1 MLPLVRFGL
10 SRVSAVAIRRVAP
23 LALPFGALATHSL
36 LQQPVAVCE
45 KVVVESIEI
54 NGEKL
59 DTKEITM
66 TTTKG
71 TTVVI
76 ATFSR
81 RIWATIFDA
90 LYGIMKM
97 FGGAVIGGVAGY
109 GMALVQSGVWLRNYG
124 AGYFW
129 KSLPFYIGAGLG
141 LGSLAGTAYAYY
153 KLTHDF
159 VCDDS
164 ATGGTLAGQTEGM
177 KKMCCQAI
185 HKDGTPFNSLG
196 ALYMKSM
203 IQSFVSGAT
212 GGTLPYMYMLYIS
225 EFRQMPSDVAVGYF
239 VIELDEE

>member
-81 RIWATIFDA
+81 RIWASIFDA

-109 GMALVQSGVWLRNYG
+109 GMAVMADSPTYG
-124 AGYFW
+124 RSVFLE
-129 KSLPFYIGAGLG
+129 SLPFYIGAGLG

>member
-81 RIWATIFDA
+81 RIWASIFDA

-97 FGGAVIGGVAGY
+97 FGGAVIGGVTGF
-109 GMALVQSGVWLRNYG
+109 GMAASRPRDFQDLSSGMRRANDFRLYT
-124 AGYFW
+124 
-129 KSLPFYIGAGLG
+129 IIGLG

-203 IQSFVSGAT
+203 IQSFVSGVT

>member
-109 GMALVQSGVWLRNYG
+109 GMAVMADSPTYG
-124 AGYFW
+124 RSVFLE
-129 KSLPFYIGAGLG
+129 SLPFYIGAGLG

-203 IQSFVSGAT
+203 IQSFVSGVT

>member
-109 GMALVQSGVWLRNYG
+109 GMAVMADSPTYG
-124 AGYFW
+124 RSVFLE
-129 KSLPFYIGAGLG
+129 SLPFYIGAGLG

>member
-81 RIWATIFDA
+81 RIWASIFDA

-97 FGGAVIGGVAGY
+97 FGGAVIGGVAGF
-109 GMALVQSGVWLRNYG
+109 GMAVVHTG
-124 AGYFW
+124 AG
-129 KSLPFYIGAGLG
+129 ALG
-141 LGSLAGTAYAYY
+141 GRRCSTRTQYQRGIPDPIQPQYRR
-153 KLTHDF
+153 
-159 VCDDS
+159 
-164 ATGGTLAGQTEGM
+164 EGIP
-177 KKMCCQAI
+177 KIPIA
-185 HKDGTPFNSLG
+185 HTWESPPSP
-196 ALYMKSM
+196 
-203 IQSFVSGAT
+203 
-212 GGTLPYMYMLYIS
+212 PYHS
-225 EFRQMPSDVAVGYF
+225 QRRHR
-239 VIELDEE
+239 

>member
-109 GMALVQSGVWLRNYG
+109 GMAVVNHSSSYG
-124 AGYFW
+124 RSVLLE
-129 KSLPFYIGAGLG
+129 SLPFYIGAGLG

-239 VIELDEE
+239 VIEVDEE

>member
-109 GMALVQSGVWLRNYG
+109 GMGVVHAWEDGGWIGSGIPRWG
-124 AGYFW
+124 W
-129 KSLPFYIGAGLG
+129 IGAGLG